1 MSSKHKAP
9 SPQMPSELLPARIGR
24 LRGLIE
30 AARRQ
35 ARRAALEIE
44 RLWLAKQK
52 VVRGND
58 AL

>member
-9 SPQMPSELLPARIGR
+9 NPQMPSEFRPARIGR

-35 ARRAALEIE
+35 ARRAASEIE

-58 AL
+58 VL